1 MAGIHHINEIDN
13 DQPGQITQAQANAI
27 EARLSAGSAPLVGGF
42 GGWRG
47 IYALTAILACLLLA
61 AAVLALAESAP
72 RFSGRPHVPVRLITA
87 YARVLRNRACLGYS
101 LVNACAFGCLFGYIN
116 GSSLVMIE
124 VLGVSPRIFGLLFA
138 LVDMGLLAGF
148 FLNGRLNAWGIGRH
162 APLLA
167 GLWLA
172 AAASLALL
180 ALSLAGTTRRPGL
193 VSLLLLAAFGYGL
206 ITPNATQG
214 ALQPLPEVA
223 GVAAAVLS
231 LLMMLTGAFSGMIV
245 SALFDG
251 RTALA
256 MTGVMAAF
264 SAGALALYLAFV
276 RPAERSR

>member
-1 MAGIHHINEIDN
+1 
-13 DQPGQITQAQANAI
+13 
-27 EARLSAGSAPLVGGF
+27 
-42 GGWRG
+42 
-47 IYALTAILACLLLA
+47 
-61 AAVLALAESAP
+61 
-72 RFSGRPHVPVRLITA
+72 
-87 YARVLRNRACLGYS
+87 
-101 LVNACAFGCLFGYIN
+101 
-116 GSSLVMIE
+116 MIE

-167 GLWLA
+167 GLWLC

-180 ALSLAGTTRRPGL
+180 ALSLAGMTRLPSL

-245 SALFDG
+245 SALTP
-251 RTALA
+251 R
-256 MTGVMAAF
+256 VP
-264 SAGALALYLAFV
+264 
-276 RPAERSR
+276 R